1 MPKVTEQVE
10 GASHFPKLS
19 SQTDWSLCQADFC
32 PRALCLTH
40 LALDDVSFPQK
51 THQELQTTSHF
62 LLTASRGWCRSQF
75 THLPGAAGL
84 LLPCTFSRCV
94 STFISSEHLYLCKV
108 YYTVCMS
115 IGPLTG
121 IWSRYFGLQFL
132 DLFNQQRDVLQQVFV
147 LEEQLVDSSLGLQ
160 PSRGLRTQLVL
171 QEMDL
176 QQKMWGVKSL
186 LTSREK
192 WILCNER
199 GKPNPA
205 HTNIF
210 FPGCSSYLNSPNKTM
225 HRIPVCVKTKAKLC
239 WPYQHNFLVWEISDA
254 RCSPQIFL

>member
-1 MPKVTEQVE
+1 M
-10 GASHFPKLS
+10 
-19 SQTDWSLCQADFC
+19 
-32 PRALCLTH
+32 CLF
-40 LALDDVSFPQK
+40 LK
-51 THQELQTTSHF
+51 QELQTTSHF

-75 THLPGAAGL
+75 THLPGAACL

-121 IWSRYFGLQFL
+121 IWSRHFGLQFL

-147 LEEQLVDSSLGLQ
+147 LEEQLVDASLGLQ
-160 PSRGLRTQLVL
+160 PSRGLCTQLVL

-205 HTNIF
+205 HRNIF
-210 FPGCSSYLNSPNKTM
+210 SQVAPLIWIPQTKQCTASQSVWRPRPNCADLTNTLFSSEKSAMRAVCRKYFFNGNKKIQKVHLHALNGS
-225 HRIPVCVKTKAKLC
+225 VLQLF
-239 WPYQHNFLVWEISDA
+239 WS
-254 RCSPQIFL
+254 